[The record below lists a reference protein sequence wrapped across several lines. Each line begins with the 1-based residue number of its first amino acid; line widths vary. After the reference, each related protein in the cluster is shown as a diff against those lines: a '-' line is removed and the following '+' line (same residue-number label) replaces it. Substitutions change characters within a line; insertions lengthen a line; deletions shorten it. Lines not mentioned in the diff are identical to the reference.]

1 MMDVV
6 LNKKESIERCIRQI
20 RLYYGLP
27 SDLPFEKDHLKQDA
41 IALNLQ
47 RMAEQAI
54 DMANHVIKKRRLGL
68 PKESRESFEI
78 LAREGIIPDALA
90 DKLKGMVGFRNI
102 LVHQYQKLDLEIMI
116 DVIERRLDDLIEY
129 TNLVMEYFNGPPS

>member
-27 SDLPFEKDHLKQDA
+27 SDLPFEKDQLKQDA

-102 LVHQYQKLDLEIMI
+102 MVHEYQKLDLEIMI

-129 TNLVMEYFNGPPS
+129 TNLVMACVNGPPS